1 MLFSNEKKGKYKNQL
16 PDKVRK
22 DEAGKY
28 KREEGVLMG
37 KIYVIIV
44 VLVLAAICGI
54 YLLKTYKH

>member
-1 MLFSNEKKGKYKNQL
+1 MK
-16 PDKVRK
+16 RK
-22 DEAGKY
+22 ANTKTNYRTKFERMKPEKY

-37 KIYVIIV
+37 KIYDIIV

>member
-1 MLFSNEKKGKYKNQL
+1 MK
-16 PDKVRK
+16 RK
-22 DEAGKY
+22 ANTKTNYRTKFERTKPEKY
-28 KREEGVLMG
+28 KREEGILMG

>member
-1 MLFSNEKKGKYKNQL
+1 MKRKAKEKTNYRTKFERTK
-16 PDKVRK
+16 P
-22 DEAGKY
+22 EKY